1 MFQLMNKDDLAQY
14 IDYFNQEKITKMALE
29 HELSTAINNSGL
41 EHVGVFVQIV
51 ESPTTRTFIIS
62 PLPGCTAN
70 GRTDLMILID
80 KVALTL
86 FSSNVIVDLLENECR
101 NYQIPIKMLFN
112 FMEKYKGDQ
121 FDLGETLCCL
131 LQIYKESLDRTNYLL
146 ANTTDIEL
154 DDSKSALS
162 RVATSKEIVDEID
175 KLIYSNESVDEVIER
190 LTIGA
195 LVPEK
200 LIDRAKDIV
209 EKMNKSFNKAEADR
223 QAAAELSF
231 GVGSH
236 AIPEGTPVYNRL
248 RQLSD
253 NTYDMYNEKEVA
265 LNYKPDSNQ

>member
-41 EHVGVFVQIV
+41 EHVGVFAQIV
-51 ESPTTRTFIIS
+51 ESPATRTFIIS
-62 PLPGCTAN
+62 PLPGCDAN

-80 KVALTL
+80 KVALSL
-86 FSSNVIVDLLENECR
+86 FSSKVIVDLIENECK
-101 NYQIPIKMLFN
+101 NYQASIKALFK

-121 FDLGETLCCL
+121 FELGETLRCML
-131 LQIYKESLDRTNYLL
+131 EIFRDSLDRTNEIL
-146 ANTTDIEL
+146 ADNSDMDL

-162 RVATSKEIVDEID
+162 RVATSKEISDEID
-175 KLIYSNESVDEVIER
+175 KLIYSSDAIDEVIER
-190 LTIGA
+190 LTVSA

-200 LIDRAKDIV
+200 IIERAKDIV
-209 EKMNKSFNKAEADR
+209 EKMNKNFNKEEADR
-223 QAAAELSF
+223 QAIADLSF
-231 GVGSH
+231 GVGSITPD
-236 AIPEGTPVYNRL
+236 ATPVYNRL

-253 NTYDMYNEKEVA
+253 NTYDMYNEKEVS